1 MRYGMEA
8 ETTYDDPHLITQVLD
23 RVRRQEA
30 RAATE
35 LLPLVYKELRRL
47 AQSRLARLQAGQTLQ
62 ATALVHEAWI
72 RVVGDGDPGWECR
85 AHFFGA
91 AAQAMRNILVEQSRR
106 KASLKRGGDRTRV
119 DPGAAAK
126 LTIEAPVENV
136 LMLDEALRKL
146 EERDPTKARLVE
158 LRFFTGLSMPEVA
171 EVLGLPLTRVER
183 EWRFTRAWL
192 QREIEGL
199 RLG

>member
-1 MRYGMEA
+1 MDADLKQG
-8 ETTYDDPHLITQVLD
+8 DPHLITQVLA
-23 RVRRQEA
+23 RVSRKEP

-47 AQSRLARLQAGQTLQ
+47 AQSRLAKLEAGQTLQ

-72 RVVGDGDPGWECR
+72 RVVGSGDPGWECR

-91 AAQAMRNILVEQSRR
+91 AAQAMRNIMVEQSRK
-106 KASLKRGGDRTRV
+106 KATLKHGGKRSQGEEDV
-119 DPGAAAK
+119 QEIGFDVP
-126 LTIEAPVENV
+126 LDNV
-136 LMLDEALRKL
+136 LMLDDALRKL

-158 LRFFTGLSMPEVA
+158 LRFFTGLTMPEVA

-199 RLG
+199 RLT

>member
-1 MRYGMEA
+1 MDTEA
-8 ETTYDDPHLITQVLD
+8 RQGDPHLITQVLA
-23 RVRRQEA
+23 RVSKQEPK
-30 RAATE
+30 AATE

-47 AQSRLARLQAGQTLQ
+47 AQSRLAKLEAGQTLQ

-72 RVVGDGDPGWECR
+72 RVVGSGDPGWECR

-91 AAQAMRNILVEQSRR
+91 AAQAMRNIMVEQSRKKGSLKHGAR
-106 KASLKRGGDRTRV
+106 KAPV
-119 DPGAAAK
+119 DEQAVQELA
-126 LTIEAPVENV
+126 IEAPLDNV
-136 LMLDEALRKL
+136 LILDDALRKL
-146 EERDPTKARLVE
+146 EARDKVKARLVE
-158 LRFFTGLSMPEVA
+158 LRFFTGLTMPEVA

-199 RLG
+199 RLA